1 MTWQL
6 PFSRLF
12 SPRVSA
18 VGLEVGT
25 SSLKVVEL
33 RGGTPPQ
40 LQALAMRPLP
50 PGLLQDEQIIDP
62 AGLATEIDAL
72 FQEAGISRRTI
83 VTAVSNRLAITRNI
97 QMPKMPLREL
107 QKAIPFEA
115 ERYIPFPLNEVA
127 FDHYVLDNPSD
138 VADGGEVEVV
148 IAAARLDLV
157 TQMVEGL
164 QQAGLE
170 PIVVDIK
177 PFALLRALK
186 GSLQG
191 ERFNRTTIFDKN
203 YTDENEIGV
212 VLEIAASSSTVTLV
226 RGERVVMNRNL
237 GVAGDDFTSAL
248 QRAFGLDF
256 DEAEEVKLAHGNAL
270 MPSDEEEALMADARF
285 ERFSPVRV
293 HEALRPV
300 LHDLTTEVRRSL
312 EFFRVQSGD
321 ASISQLFLAGGG
333 SKLRGLP
340 EAINRSLG
348 VKVAFGN
355 PFLTVLTGERYEQ
368 SYLESIAPEFG
379 VPLGLALR
387 GVMGLD

>member
-6 PFSRLF
+6 PFTRRF
-12 SPRVSA
+12 SPRVNA
-18 VGLEVGT
+18 IGLEVGT

-40 LQALAMRPLP
+40 LMALAMRPMP
-50 PGLLQDEQIIDP
+50 PGLLQDDQILDP
-62 AGLATEIDAL
+62 AGLAAELETL
-72 FQEAGISRRTI
+72 FKDAGISRRSV

-97 QMPKMPLREL
+97 QMPKMPLKEL
-107 QKAIPFEA
+107 QKAVPFEA
-115 ERYIPFPLNEVA
+115 ERYIPFPLEEVA
-127 FDHYVLDNPSD
+127 FDYYVLDNPSD
-138 VADGGEVEVV
+138 VPDGGEIEIV

-157 TQMVEGL
+157 THMIEGL

-170 PIVVDIK
+170 PTVLDIK

-203 YTDENEIGV
+203 YTDESEIGV

-237 GVAGDDFTSAL
+237 GVAGDDFTTAL

-270 MPSDEEEALMADARF
+270 MPSAEEDALMNETRF
-285 ERFSPVRV
+285 ERFSAQRV

-300 LHDLTTEVRRSL
+300 LSDLTTEVRRSL

-321 ASISQLFLAGGG
+321 ASISQLFLSGGG
-333 SKLRGLP
+333 AKLRNLP
-340 EAINRSLG
+340 EAISRTLG
-348 VKVAFGN
+348 VRVAFGN
-355 PFLTVLTGERYEQ
+355 PFLTVLTGERYET

>member
-1 MTWQL
+1 MTWHR

-12 SPRVSA
+12 SPRVTA

-33 RGGTPPQ
+33 RGGTPPE
-40 LQALAMRPLP
+40 LLALAMRPMP
-50 PGLLQDEQIIDP
+50 PGLLQDDQILDP
-62 AGLATEIDAL
+62 AGLAGEIDAL
-72 FQEAGISRRTI
+72 FKEAGITRRTV

-107 QKAIPFEA
+107 EKAIPFEA
-115 ERYIPFPLNEVA
+115 ERYIPFPLEDVA
-127 FDHYVLDNPSD
+127 IDHYILDNPSD

-157 TQMVEGL
+157 TQMVQGL

-170 PIVVDIK
+170 PSVIDIK

-203 YTDENEIGV
+203 YVDENEIGV
-212 VLEIAASSSTVTLV
+212 VLEIAASSSTITLV

-248 QRAFGLDF
+248 QRTFGLDF
-256 DEAEEVKLAHGNAL
+256 DEAEEVKLVHGSAV
-270 MPSDEEEALMADARF
+270 MPSAEEDALSTDTRF

-300 LHDLTTEVRRSL
+300 LTELTTEVRRSL

-321 ASISQLFLAGGG
+321 ASISQLVLSGGG

-340 EAINRSLG
+340 EAISRSLG
-348 VKVAFGN
+348 VRVAVGN
-355 PFLTVLTGERYEQ
+355 PFLTVLSGERYDAP
-368 SYLESIAPEFG
+368 YLESIAPEFG

>member
-1 MTWQL
+1 MTST
-6 PFSRLF
+6 PFARF
-12 SPRVSA
+12 FNPRTVA
-18 VGLEVGT
+18 VGLEIGT

-33 RGGTPPQ
+33 KGGAPPQ
-40 LQALAMRPLP
+40 LMGLAMRPMP
-50 PGLLQDEQIIDP
+50 PGLVQNDQIVDP
-62 AGLATEIDAL
+62 AGLATELEAL
-72 FQEAGISRRTI
+72 FKEAGISRRFV

-97 QMPKMPLREL
+97 QMPKMSPREL
-107 QKAIPFEA
+107 EKAIPWEA
-115 ERYIPFPLNEVA
+115 ERYIPFPIDEVTL
-127 FDHYVLDNPSD
+127 DHYILDNPAD
-138 VADGGEVEVV
+138 VAEGGEVEVI

-157 TQMVEGL
+157 TQLTEGL
-164 QQAGLE
+164 RKAGLE
-170 PIVVDIK
+170 PTVIDIK
-177 PFALLRALK
+177 PFSLLRALK

-191 ERFNRTTIFDKN
+191 EAFNRTTIFDKN
-203 YTDENEIGV
+203 YTEASEIGV

-256 DEAEEVKLAHGNAL
+256 DAAEEIKLAHGSAL
-270 MPSDEEEALMADARF
+270 MPTPEENALSTDGNAG
-285 ERFSPVRV
+285 RFSAGRV

-300 LHDLTTEVRRSL
+300 LNDLTTEVRRSL

-321 ASISQLFLAGGG
+321 ASISQMFLAGGG
-333 SKLRGLP
+333 AKLRGLP
-340 EAINRSLG
+340 EAISRSLG
-348 VKVAFGN
+348 FAVSFGD
-355 PFLTVLTGERYEQ
+355 PWLTVIQGDRYET

>member
-1 MTWQL
+1 MT
-6 PFSRLF
+6 PPSFARF
-12 SPRVSA
+12 FKPRTVA
-18 VGLEVGT
+18 VGLEIGT

-40 LQALAMRPLP
+40 LAGLATRPMP
-50 PGLLQDEQIIDP
+50 PGLVQDDQIIDP
-62 AGLATEIDAL
+62 AGLAAELEAL
-72 FQEAGISRRTI
+72 FKEAGIGRRYV

-97 QMPKMPLREL
+97 QMPKMSLRDLER
-107 QKAIPFEA
+107 AIPWEA
-115 ERYIPFPLNEVA
+115 ERYLPFPIDEVA
-127 FDHYVLDNPSD
+127 LDHYVLDNPGD
-138 VADGGEVEVV
+138 VADGGEIEVV

-157 TQMVEGL
+157 TQLTEGL
-164 QQAGLE
+164 RKAGLE
-170 PIVVDIK
+170 PTVIDIK

-186 GSLQG
+186 GSLRG
-191 ERFNRTTIFDKN
+191 ENFNRTTIFDKN
-203 YTDENEIGV
+203 YTEASEIGV

-256 DEAEEVKLAHGNAL
+256 DAAEVVKLTHGNAL
-270 MPSDEEEALMADARF
+270 MPSPEENALSTDGRF

-300 LHDLTTEVRRSL
+300 LNDLTTEIRRSL

-321 ASISQLFLAGGG
+321 ASISQMFLAGGG
-333 SKLRGLP
+333 AKLRGLP
-340 EAINRSLG
+340 EAISRSLG
-348 VKVAFGN
+348 FGVSFGD
-355 PFLTVLTGERYEQ
+355 PWLTVVPGDRYEA
-368 SYLESIAPEFG
+368 SYLQSVAPEFG

>member
-1 MTWQL
+1 MTWQR
-6 PFSRLF
+6 PFTRLF
-12 SPRVSA
+12 SPRVNA
-18 VGLEVGT
+18 IGLEVGT

-40 LQALAMRPLP
+40 LMALAMRPMP
-50 PGLLQDEQIIDP
+50 PGLLQDDQILDP
-62 AGLATEIDAL
+62 AGLAAEIDAL
-72 FQEAGISRRTI
+72 FKEAEISRRTV
-83 VTAVSNRLAITRNI
+83 VTAISNRLAITRNI
-97 QMPKMPLREL
+97 QLPKMPLKEL

-127 FDHYVLDNPSD
+127 FDYYVLDNPSD
-138 VADGGEVEVV
+138 VADGGEIEIV

-164 QQAGLE
+164 QGAGLE
-170 PIVVDIK
+170 PTVLDIK

-203 YTDENEIGV
+203 YTDESEIGV

-248 QRAFGLDF
+248 QRVFGLDF
-256 DEAEEVKLAHGNAL
+256 DEAEAVKLAHGNAL
-270 MPSDEEEALMADARF
+270 MPSAEEDALMGDARF

-300 LHDLTTEVRRSL
+300 LTELTTEVRRSL

-333 SKLRGLP
+333 AKLRNLP
-340 EAINRSLG
+340 EAVSRTLG
-348 VKVAFGN
+348 VRVAFGN
-355 PFLTVLTGERYEQ
+355 PFLTVLTGDRYE
-368 SYLESIAPEFG
+368 STYLESVAPEFG

>member
-1 MTWQL
+1 MTWQR

-12 SPRVSA
+12 SPRVTA

-40 LQALAMRPLP
+40 LLALAMRPMP
-50 PGLLQDEQIIDP
+50 PGLLQDDQILDP
-62 AGLATEIDAL
+62 IGLASEVDAL
-72 FQEAGISRRTI
+72 FKEAGITRRTV

-107 QKAIPFEA
+107 EKAIPFEA
-115 ERYIPFPLNEVA
+115 ERYIPFPLEEVA
-127 FDHYVLDNPSD
+127 IDHYILDNPSD

-157 TQMVEGL
+157 TQMVQGL

-170 PIVVDIK
+170 PTVVDIK

-256 DEAEEVKLAHGNAL
+256 DEAEEVKLSHGSAV
-270 MPSDEEEALMADARF
+270 MPSAEEDALSTDTRF

-300 LHDLTTEVRRSL
+300 LTELTTEVRRSL

-321 ASISQLFLAGGG
+321 ASISQLVLSGGG
-333 SKLRGLP
+333 SKLRALP
-340 EAINRSLG
+340 EAIGRSLG
-348 VKVAFGN
+348 VRVAVGN
-355 PFLTVLTGERYEQ
+355 PFLTVLTGERYDTP
-368 SYLESIAPEFG
+368 YLESIAPEFG